1 MPFTFD
7 LTDNLRETLE
17 KLAKKDPRRSQ
28 IIRRKIQEIIG
39 SDGDAIDH
47 YKNLRYDL
55 SDCKRVHIDRSFVLV
70 FRVFKKERHVLFVK
84 FDHHDRVY
92 RR

>member
-7 LTDNLRETLE
+7 LTDQLRETLE
-17 KLAKKDPRRSQ
+17 KLAKKDSRRSE
-28 IIRRKIQEIIG
+28 IIRKKIQEIIE
-39 SDGDAIDH
+39 SDGDAIEH
-47 YKNLRYDL
+47 YKNLRHDL
-55 SDCKRVHIDRSFVLV
+55 SDYKRVHIDRSFVLI
-70 FRVFKKERHVLFVK
+70 FRVFKKERHVLFVQ